1 MSVPTAT
8 PSPMPNPVESPN
20 LDASAKS
27 PIRLF
32 RFASDIL
39 DLVVDVVAPG
49 SPARE
54 ALKQGV
60 DALFSDHWQVMTWS
74 DLKVF
79 TSGDV
84 ATALR
89 PGTGVPSELSAP
101 VIVRKLGYVVD
112 YAQFGTL
119 SLATT
124 MDDIVSSVKHRAAL
138 PIVPGSPARKTVQVF
153 DKNTVPTLDKFSGRD
168 EDYFTWKESTINVLG
183 AAGLGRFLTDQE
195 TRLKHVS
202 VGESVFYAL
211 RGAVHGGQAQSI
223 AQGMLDDS
231 RLDSVA
237 LWSGLEEYYDTA
249 LNRAN
254 VVLFDIRRLLS
265 LRLTPDTT
273 ATKFI
278 SDFRDCLQR
287 LRKNNA
293 RISDDTDTLRAL
305 LLVAIQDDD
314 FEIVRDSIVHK
325 PDMGEDTI
333 LTELRERETSL
344 MMKDQ
349 ASHIGGDGGTS
360 SSRYSRR
367 VQQTQS
373 PGTPGKSGETNA
385 SSSQKW
391 NIPKYPDSWRSG
403 FGASL
408 FKLLLAWRNDAH
420 KGRSQFHLSN
430 EYATFVES
438 FKQNSGK
445 SKGGKHKLPSADST
459 SASSSSNGDDAAT
472 PGDRNG
478 SDGARK
484 RIRLQKSRRIITER
498 SA

>member
-1 MSVPTAT
+1 M
-8 PSPMPNPVESPN
+8 
-20 LDASAKS
+20 
-27 PIRLF
+27 
-32 RFASDIL
+32 
-39 DLVVDVVAPG
+39 
-49 SPARE
+49 
-54 ALKQGV
+54 
-60 DALFSDHWQVMTWS
+60 
-74 DLKVF
+74 F

-119 SLATT
+119 TPAMT
-124 MDDIVSSVKHRAAL
+124 MDDIVSLVKHRGNL
-138 PIVPGSPARKTVQVF
+138 PIIPGSAARKTVQVF

-223 AQGMLDDS
+223 AQGMLDDA

-237 LWSGLEEYYDTA
+237 LWSGLEEHYDTA

-314 FEIVRDSIVHK
+314 FEIVRDSIVH
-325 PDMGEDTI
+325 
-333 LTELRERETSL
+333 
-344 MMKDQ
+344 
-349 ASHIGGDGGTS
+349 
-360 SSRYSRR
+360 
-367 VQQTQS
+367 
-373 PGTPGKSGETNA
+373 
-385 SSSQKW
+385 
-391 NIPKYPDSWRSG
+391 
-403 FGASL
+403 
-408 FKLLLAWRNDAH
+408 
-420 KGRSQFHLSN
+420 
-430 EYATFVES
+430 
-438 FKQNSGK
+438 
-445 SKGGKHKLPSADST
+445 
-459 SASSSSNGDDAAT
+459 
-472 PGDRNG
+472 
-478 SDGARK
+478 
-484 RIRLQKSRRIITER
+484 
-498 SA
+498 